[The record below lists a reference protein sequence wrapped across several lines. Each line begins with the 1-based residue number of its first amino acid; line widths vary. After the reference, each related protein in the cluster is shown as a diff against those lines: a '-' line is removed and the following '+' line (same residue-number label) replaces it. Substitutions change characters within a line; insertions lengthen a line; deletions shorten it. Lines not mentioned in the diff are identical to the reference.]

1 MKNKNLKA
9 IVGLVLAIVLVV
21 VMGYILKLTNNIQSG
36 GGIELDAKLTDR
48 RRWRGMAR
56 LHTGS
61 NPVLTT
67 NKTSKTMKQFI
78 KQLLNKN
85 KNHEKKKCKISI

>member
-1 MKNKNLKA
+1 M
-9 IVGLVLAIVLVV
+9 I
-21 VMGYILKLTNNIQSG
+21 
-36 GGIELDAKLTDR
+36 DAKLTDR

-67 NKTSKTMKQFI
+67 KLMSDVDFYSLI
-78 KQLLNKN
+78 KK
-85 KNHEKKKCKISI
+85 EI